1 MKMFWAKSPT
11 GRLVEG
17 AAWALDLAMRLGL
30 VAGAVIAAAMGQIF
44 LGGVLALVA
53 LGVFLRFKRRRL
65 KSRKVTAE

>member
-1 MKMFWAKSPT
+1 MFWAKSPA

-53 LGVFLRFKRRRL
+53 LGVFLRFKRRRS
-65 KSRKVTAE
+65 KPKNAASE